1 MARRVE
7 YKHNQVALLD
17 PNMPEAVHFQGII
30 NFLNRSRLHVALSA
44 DPYISLVYI
53 QQFWDTVHQDIDVIP
68 HVLRATV
75 NNTEIAISEATI
87 RAALALGGNAED
99 PISYPNTLIM
109 GCFQRMGYCGRQNDT
124 QARKGGL
131 VGEWRYF
138 MHVIIQCISPRKAGT
153 DGLKM
158 ALQTAMVALT
168 LNKRFNFPLYFYRE
182 MIMQINPAEG
192 QGFLM
197 YPRFIQMILN
207 YLILDL
213 PHHAIR
219 LTLTPMSKRIFT
231 DCTKVKQQNVA
242 LIPVNTPLFGHLINP
257 DYVAPL
263 NDNWFHPDELAQVQG
278 VNVQPQPQQQQQPLQ
293 QVQPQQIP
301 QPQIQIPIPEQ
312 VPIPQAEVNIPIQE
326 PVLEEVVHDPD
337 HDLGMNMDDFV
348 DDAVNSPIHEQE
360 GNVVT
365 EAESSSS
372 SSDTSSSDDDSTASD
387 ESRDFSPGHYE
398 RLVAIPLANAGK
410 RIKSQARRPRRKSV
424 RDPPSGSVLGKRS
437 LVNESSDTDSDFN
450 PDPSRQ
456 KLMSASIAAAQS
468 SQGVEDANFVAFLI
482 VTPPNSK
489 DPSPVPSP
497 IPTAIPTTSS
507 PSIPQSTAGPSK
519 PSDSDRITFLE
530 SQVLTLQTQVNSLVS
545 IDSQRQLVIQ
555 TQAQQIADMQALVS
569 KLVQRLDAQ
578 GELRIPD
585 TCHTESIQR
594 RDDEDNDPA
603 GNIEGD
609 RQYTDANPISR
620 VQGESTSQSLEGNK
634 DKDTSGNNE
643 EEIMLLEFFQD
654 SEEEAEKIECL
665 DDIDDLF
672 NDMEDDMSDTEIEE
686 GEIVEIEI
694 EKDKDSVT
702 YEGCDGLK
710 VPYNFIQEDVVPE
723 FSYDGITDS
732 MDSIEDVTLP
742 DDTAES
748 KMDMDDE
755 NLQFNKNAETET
767 THTESPKINEKPVMF
782 RDTGMTREQWREVV
796 NSWMKVQPKSPI
808 QPAQKEKYVNKEQC
822 VGRIISWF
830 YDGESKLFVIKRSDG
845 VQYLK
850 PRIKYFNTL
859 PRCEINS
866 LASKPLINRSKNGLA
881 DVIANLI
888 KKEGSLGKYEQLKPQ
903 KGKRVKI
910 TDPKTG
916 KVTWRYKY
924 RLVRAIHKI
933 PLKNI
938 PQNFLGNM
946 KWWYVDV
953 NTGEARVEDKDNKV
967 IVCFY
972 DAMNLINFS
981 KKDQRTLRKNE
992 IMYTDEWREQGLQYK
1007 RVLEICRRYGVHAG
1021 SRLPDNWK
1029 TSR

>member
-30 NFLNRSRLHVALSA
+30 NFLNRARLHVALSA

-53 QQFWDTVHQDIDVIP
+53 QQFWDTVHQDIDVEP

-75 NNTEIAISEATI
+75 NNTEIAISEETI
-87 RAALALGGNAED
+87 RAALDLGGNAED

-109 GCFQRMGYCGRQNDT
+109 GCFQRMGYRERQNDT

-131 VGEWRYF
+131 VGEWRYI

-182 MIMQINPAEG
+182 MVMQINLAEG

-207 YLILDL
+207 HLIPDL
-213 PHHAIR
+213 PQHAIR

-231 DCTKVKQQNVA
+231 DCTKVKQQNDA

-257 DYVAPL
+257 DYVSPP
-263 NDNWFHPDELAQVQG
+263 NDNWFHPNELAQAQG
-278 VNVQPQPQQQQQPLQ
+278 VTVSTQQQQQQPQ
-293 QVQPQQIP
+293 QPAQQQQIP
-301 QPQIQIPIPEQ
+301 VPQLQVQQPQIQIPIPEQ
-312 VPIPQAEVNIPIQE
+312 VPIPQAAVNIPIQE
-326 PVLEEVVHDPD
+326 PVQEEVVHDPNQ
-337 HDLGMNMDDFV
+337 DLGMNMDDFV
-348 DDAVNSPIHEQE
+348 DEAVNSPIHEQE

-365 EAESSSS
+365 DVESSSC
-372 SSDTSSSDDDSTASD
+372 SSDTTSSDGDNTDSDAS
-387 ESRDFSPGHYE
+387 RHFSPGHYE
-398 RLVAIPLANAGK
+398 RLAAIPLANAGK

-437 LVNESSDTDSDFN
+437 LVDESSDTDSDFN
-450 PDPSRQ
+450 PNPSRQ
-456 KLMSASIAAAQS
+456 KLMSASIAAARS
-468 SQGVEDANFVAFLI
+468 SQGVEDANFVASLI
-482 VTPPNSK
+482 ITPPRSK

-497 IPTAIPTTSS
+497 VPPEIPTTSS
-507 PSIPQSTAGPSK
+507 PSIPQSTA
-519 PSDSDRITFLE
+519 
-530 SQVLTLQTQVNSLVS
+530 VNSLVS

-603 GNIEGD
+603 GNIEG
-609 RQYTDANPISR
+609 
-620 VQGESTSQSLEGNK
+620 NK
-634 DKDTSGNNE
+634 DKDTSGTNE
-643 EEIMLLEFFQD
+643 EEILLLEFFQ
-654 SEEEAEKIECL
+654 EEEAEKIECL

-723 FSYDGITDS
+723 FSYDGIADS

-748 KMDMDDE
+748 KMNTDDE
-755 NLQFNKNAETET
+755 NLQFNKGAETET
-767 THTESPKINEKPVMF
+767 THTESPKINEEPVMF
-782 RDTGMTREQWREVV
+782 RDTGMTREQWGEVV
-796 NSWMKVQPKSPI
+796 NSWMKVLPKSPA

-850 PRIKYFNTL
+850 PRIKHFNTL
-859 PRCEINS
+859 PS
-866 LASKPLINRSKNGLA
+866 S
-881 DVIANLI
+881 
-888 KKEGSLGKYEQLKPQ
+888 GKYERLKPQ
-903 KGKRVKI
+903 KGKRIKI

-924 RLVRAIHKI
+924 RPVRAIHKI

-938 PQNFLGNM
+938 PQDFLGNM

-953 NTGEARVEDKDNKV
+953 NTGEALVEDKDNKV

-992 IMYTDEWREQGLQYK
+992 TMYTDEWREQGLQYK

-1021 SRLPDNWK
+1021 SRLPDNWMS
-1029 TSR
+1029 SR

>member
-1 MARRVE
+1 
-7 YKHNQVALLD
+7 
-17 PNMPEAVHFQGII
+17 
-30 NFLNRSRLHVALSA
+30 
-44 DPYISLVYI
+44 
-53 QQFWDTVHQDIDVIP
+53 
-68 HVLRATV
+68 
-75 NNTEIAISEATI
+75 
-87 RAALALGGNAED
+87 
-99 PISYPNTLIM
+99 
-109 GCFQRMGYCGRQNDT
+109 
-124 QARKGGL
+124 
-131 VGEWRYF
+131 
-138 MHVIIQCISPRKAGT
+138 
-153 DGLKM
+153 
-158 ALQTAMVALT
+158 MV
-168 LNKRFNFPLYFYRE
+168 
-182 MIMQINPAEG
+182 MQINPGEG

-207 YLILDL
+207 HLIPDL
-213 PHHAIR
+213 PQHAIR
-219 LTLTPMSKRIFT
+219 LTLTPISKRIFT
-231 DCTKVKQQNVA
+231 DCTKVKQHNAA

-257 DYVAPL
+257 DYVAPP
-263 NDNWFHPDELAQVQG
+263 NDNWFHPNELTQAQG
-278 VNVQPQPQQQQQPLQ
+278 VNVPAQQQQQQPQ
-293 QVQPQQIP
+293 QPAQQQQIP
-301 QPQIQIPIPEQ
+301 VPQLQVQQPQIQIPIPEQ
-312 VPIPQAEVNIPIQE
+312 VPIPQAAVNNPIQE
-326 PVLEEVVHDPD
+326 LIQEEVVHDPNQ
-337 HDLGMNMDDFV
+337 DLGMNMDDFV
-348 DDAVNSPIHEQE
+348 DEAVNSPIHEQE

-365 EAESSSS
+365 DADSSSS
-372 SSDTSSSDDDSTASD
+372 SSDTTSSDDDSTDSD
-387 ESRDFSPGHYE
+387 EFRDFSPGHYE
-398 RLVAIPLANAGK
+398 RLAAIPLANAGK
-410 RIKSQARRPRRKSV
+410 RIKSQARRPRRKSI

-437 LVNESSDTDSDFN
+437 LVDESSDTDSDFN
-450 PDPSRQ
+450 PDPTRP
-456 KLMSASIAAAQS
+456 KLMSASIAAAKS
-468 SQGVEDANFVAFLI
+468 SQGVEDANFVASLI
-482 VTPPNSK
+482 ITPPRSK
-489 DPSPVPSP
+489 DPSPVHTPVP
-497 IPTAIPTTSS
+497 PVIPTTSS
-507 PSIPQSTAGPSK
+507 PSIPQSTTGPSK
-519 PSDSDRITFLE
+519 PSDSDMITFLE
-530 SQVLTLQTQVNSLVS
+530 SQVLSLQTQVNSLVS
-545 IDSQRQLVIQ
+545 IDSQRQQVIQ
-555 TQAQQIADMQALVS
+555 TQAQQIADMQVLVS

-594 RDDEDNDPA
+594 REDEDNDPT
-603 GNIEGD
+603 GNI
-609 RQYTDANPISR
+609 
-620 VQGESTSQSLEGNK
+620 EGNK
-634 DKDTSGNNE
+634 DKDTSGTND
-643 EEIMLLEFFQD
+643 EEI
-654 SEEEAEKIECL
+654 IECL

-742 DDTAES
+742 DDTAKS
-748 KMDMDDE
+748 KMDTDDE
-755 NLQFNKNAETET
+755 NLQFNKGAETET
-767 THTESPKINEKPVMF
+767 THTESPKINEEPVMF
-782 RDTGMTREQWREVV
+782 RDIGMTREQWREVV
-796 NSWMKVQPKSPI
+796 NSWMKVLPKSPV
-808 QPAQKEKYVNKEQC
+808 QPAQKEKYMNKEQC

-859 PRCEINS
+859 LRCEING

-888 KKEGSLGKYEQLKPQ
+888 KKEGSSGKYERLKPQ

-924 RLVRAIHKI
+924 RPVRAIHKI

-938 PQNFLGNM
+938 PQDFLGNM

-1029 TSR
+1029 SSR

>member
-1 MARRVE
+1 
-7 YKHNQVALLD
+7 
-17 PNMPEAVHFQGII
+17 MPEAVHFQGII
-30 NFLNRSRLHVALSA
+30 NFLNRSRLHVALST

-53 QQFWDTVHQDIDVIP
+53 QQFWDTVHQDIDVEP

-75 NNTEIAISEATI
+75 NNTEIVISEETI
-87 RAALALGGNAED
+87 RAALDLGGNVED

-109 GCFQRMGYCGRQNDT
+109 GCFQRMGYRGRQNDT

-138 MHVIIQCISPRKAGT
+138 VHVIIQCISPRKAGT
-153 DGLKM
+153 DGLKL

-182 MIMQINPAEG
+182 MVMQINPAEG

-207 YLILDL
+207 HLIPDL

-231 DCTKVKQQNVA
+231 DCTKVKLQNAA

-257 DYVAPL
+257 DYVAPP
-263 NDNWFHPDELAQVQG
+263 NDNC
-278 VNVQPQPQQQQQPLQ
+278 
-293 QVQPQQIP
+293 
-301 QPQIQIPIPEQ
+301 
-312 VPIPQAEVNIPIQE
+312 
-326 PVLEEVVHDPD
+326 
-337 HDLGMNMDDFV
+337 
-348 DDAVNSPIHEQE
+348 
-360 GNVVT
+360 
-365 EAESSSS
+365 SS
-372 SSDTSSSDDDSTASD
+372 SSDTISSDDDSTDSD
-387 ESRDFSPGHYE
+387 ESRDFSP
-398 RLVAIPLANAGK
+398 
-410 RIKSQARRPRRKSV
+410 ARRPRRKSV

-437 LVNESSDTDSDFN
+437 LVDESSNTDSDFN
-450 PDPSRQ
+450 PDPTRP
-456 KLMSASIAAAQS
+456 KLMSASTAAAKS
-468 SQGVEDANFVAFLI
+468 SQGVEDANFVASLI
-482 VTPPNSK
+482 ITPPRSK
-489 DPSPVPSP
+489 DPSPVHTPVP
-497 IPTAIPTTSS
+497 P
-507 PSIPQSTAGPSK
+507 

-530 SQVLTLQTQVNSLVS
+530 SQVLSLQTQVNSLVS

-634 DKDTSGNNE
+634 DKDTSGTND
-643 EEIMLLEFFQD
+643 EEILLLEFFQD
-654 SEEEAEKIECL
+654 SEEEEAEKIECL

-672 NDMEDDMSDTEIEE
+672 NDMDEDMSDTKIEE

-694 EKDKDSVT
+694 EKDKNIVT
-702 YEGCDGLK
+702 YEDCDGLK

-748 KMDMDDE
+748 KMDNDDE
-755 NLQFNKNAETET
+755 NLQFNKSVETET
-767 THTESPKINEKPVMF
+767 THTESPKINEEPVMY
-782 RDTGMTREQWREVV
+782 RDTGMTREQWREV
-796 NSWMKVQPKSPI
+796 
-808 QPAQKEKYVNKEQC
+808 
-822 VGRIISWF
+822 
-830 YDGESKLFVIKRSDG
+830 
-845 VQYLK
+845 
-850 PRIKYFNTL
+850 PRIKFFNTL
-859 PRCEINS
+859 PRCEING

-888 KKEGSLGKYEQLKPQ
+888 KKEGSSGKYERLKPQ
-903 KGKRVKI
+903 KGKRVKN

-924 RLVRAIHKI
+924 RPVRDIHKI

-938 PQNFLGNM
+938 PHKFLGNM

-953 NTGEARVEDKDNKV
+953 NTGEARVEDIDNKV

-981 KKDQRTLRKNE
+981 KKDQWTLRKNE

-1029 TSR
+1029 SSR

>member
-17 PNMPEAVHFQGII
+17 PNLPEAVHYQGII
-30 NFLNRSRLHVALSA
+30 NFLNISRLHVALSA

-53 QQFWDTVHQDIDVIP
+53 QQFWDTVHQDIDVEP

-75 NNTEIAISEATI
+75 NNTEIAISEETI
-87 RAALALGGNAED
+87 RAALVLGGNAED
-99 PISYPNTLIM
+99 PISYPNTFIM
-109 GCFQRMGYCGRQNDT
+109 GCFQRMGYRGRQNDT
-124 QARKGGL
+124 QPRKGGL

-138 MHVIIQCISPRKAGT
+138 MHVIIQCITPRKAGT

-182 MIMQINPAEG
+182 MVMQINPAEG

-197 YPRFIQMILN
+197 YPRFIQ
-207 YLILDL
+207 LILDHLIPDL
-213 PHHAIR
+213 PQHAIR

-231 DCTKVKQQNVA
+231 DCTKVKQQNAA

-257 DYVAPL
+257 DYVAPP
-263 NDNWFHPDELAQVQG
+263 NDNWFHPNEIAQVQG
-278 VNVQPQPQQQQQPLQ
+278 VNVPAQQQQQQPKQ
-293 QVQPQQIP
+293 QPAQQQQIQVPQIQVQ
-301 QPQIQIPIPEQ
+301 QPQIHVPVQPQIPIPEQ
-312 VPIPQAEVNIPIQE
+312 VPIPQAAVNIPIQE
-326 PVLEEVVHDPD
+326 PVLEEVVHDPNQD
-337 HDLGMNMDDFV
+337 MGMNMDDFV
-348 DDAVNSPIHEQE
+348 DEAVNSPIHEQE

-365 EAESSSS
+365 DAESSSS
-372 SSDTSSSDDDSTASD
+372 SSDTTSSNDDSTDSD
-387 ESRDFSPGHYE
+387 ESRDFSPSHYE
-398 RLVAIPLANAGK
+398 RLAAIPLANAGK

-424 RDPPSGSVLGKRS
+424 RDPPSGSVLGKSS
-437 LVNESSDTDSDFN
+437 LVDESSETDSDFN

-456 KLMSASIAAAQS
+456 KLMSTSIAAAQS
-468 SQGVEDANFVAFLI
+468 SQGVEDANFVASLI
-482 VTPPNSK
+482 VTPPRSK

-497 IPTAIPTTSS
+497 VPTEIPTTSC
-507 PSIPQSTAGPSK
+507 PSIPQSTVGPSK

-594 RDDEDNDPA
+594 HDDEDNDPA
-603 GNIEGD
+603 GNIEDD

-634 DKDTSGNNE
+634 DKDTLGTNE
-643 EEIMLLEFFQD
+643 EEILLLEFFQD
-654 SEEEAEKIECL
+654 SEEEEAEKIECL

-742 DDTAES
+742 DDTADS
-748 KMDMDDE
+748 KMDTDDENLIEDVTLPDDTADSKMDIDDE
-755 NLQFNKNAETET
+755 NLQFNKGAETET
-767 THTESPKINEKPVMF
+767 THIESPKINEEPVMF
-782 RDTGMTREQWREVV
+782 RDT
-796 NSWMKVQPKSPI
+796 
-808 QPAQKEKYVNKEQC
+808 
-822 VGRIISWF
+822 
-830 YDGESKLFVIKRSDG
+830 
-845 VQYLK
+845 
-850 PRIKYFNTL
+850 
-859 PRCEINS
+859 
-866 LASKPLINRSKNGLA
+866 
-881 DVIANLI
+881 
-888 KKEGSLGKYEQLKPQ
+888 
-903 KGKRVKI
+903 
-910 TDPKTG
+910 
-916 KVTWRYKY
+916 
-924 RLVRAIHKI
+924 
-933 PLKNI
+933 
-938 PQNFLGNM
+938 
-946 KWWYVDV
+946 
-953 NTGEARVEDKDNKV
+953 
-967 IVCFY
+967 
-972 DAMNLINFS
+972 
-981 KKDQRTLRKNE
+981 
-992 IMYTDEWREQGLQYK
+992 
-1007 RVLEICRRYGVHAG
+1007 
-1021 SRLPDNWK
+1021 
-1029 TSR
+1029 

>member
-1 MARRVE
+1 
-7 YKHNQVALLD
+7 
-17 PNMPEAVHFQGII
+17 MPEAVHFQGII

-44 DPYISLVYI
+44 DPYNSLVYI
-53 QQFWDTVHQDIDVIP
+53 QQSWDTVHQDIDVEP

-75 NNTEIAISEATI
+75 NNTEIAISEETI
-87 RAALALGGNAED
+87 RAALDLGGNAED

-109 GCFQRMGYCGRQNDT
+109 GCFQRMGYRGRQNDT

-182 MIMQINPAEG
+182 MVMQINPAEG

-207 YLILDL
+207 HLILDL
-213 PHHAIR
+213 PQHAIR

-257 DYVAPL
+257 DYVAPP
-263 NDNWFHPDELAQVQG
+263 NDNWFHPNELAQAQG
-278 VNVQPQPQQQQQPLQ
+278 VNVPAQQQQQQPQ
-293 QVQPQQIP
+293 QPAQPQQIQVP
-301 QPQIQIPIPEQ
+301 QPQIQIPVQPQIPIPKQ
-312 VPIPQAEVNIPIQE
+312 VPIPQAAVDIPIQE
-326 PVLEEVVHDPD
+326 PVQEEVVHDPNQ
-337 HDLGMNMDDFV
+337 DLGMNMDDFV
-348 DDAVNSPIHEQE
+348 DDDVNSPIHEQE

-365 EAESSSS
+365 DAESSSS
-372 SSDTSSSDDDSTASD
+372 SSDTTSSDDDSNDYD
-387 ESRDFSPGHYE
+387 ESRDFSPAHYE
-398 RLVAIPLANAGK
+398 RLAAIPLANAGK

-437 LVNESSDTDSDFN
+437 LVDESSDTDSDFN
-450 PDPSRQ
+450 PDPTRQ
-456 KLMSASIAAAQS
+456 KLMSASIAAAKS
-468 SQGVEDANFVAFLI
+468 SQGVEDANFVSSLI
-482 VTPPNSK
+482 ITPPRSK
-489 DPSPVPSP
+489 DPSLVHTHVPSV
-497 IPTAIPTTSS
+497 IPTTSS

-519 PSDSDRITFLE
+519 PSDSDWITFLE
-530 SQVLTLQTQVNSLVS
+530 SQVLSLQTHVNSLVS

-555 TQAQQIADMQALVS
+555 TQAQQIADMQVLVS
-569 KLVQRLDAQ
+569 KLFQRLDAQ

-609 RQYTDANPISR
+609 RRYSDANPISR
-620 VQGESTSQSLEGNK
+620 VQGESTSQYLEGNK
-634 DKDTSGNNE
+634 DKDTSGTND
-643 EEIMLLEFFQD
+643 EEILLLEFFQD
-654 SEEEAEKIECL
+654 SEEEEAEKIECL

-710 VPYNFIQEDVVPE
+710 VLYNFIQEDVVPE
-723 FSYDGITDS
+723 FSYDGITGS

-748 KMDMDDE
+748 KMDTDDE
-755 NLQFNKNAETET
+755 NLQFNKGAETET
-767 THTESPKINEKPVMF
+767 THTESPKINEEPVMF

-796 NSWMKVQPKSPI
+796 NSWMKVLPKSPA

-830 YDGESKLFVIKRSDG
+830 YDGESKIFAIKRSDG

-859 PRCEINS
+859 PRCEING

-888 KKEGSLGKYEQLKPQ
+888 KKEGSSGKYERLKPQ

-924 RLVRAIHKI
+924 RQVCAIHKI

-938 PQNFLGNM
+938 PQDFLGNM

-981 KKDQRTLRKNE
+981 KKD
-992 IMYTDEWREQGLQYK
+992 
-1007 RVLEICRRYGVHAG
+1007 
-1021 SRLPDNWK
+1021 
-1029 TSR
+1029 